1 MTTERTAKRYPA
13 AALPGITGV
22 RLAPLDAAATLVNLS
37 ETGALVE
44 CAGRPPVGGT
54 VHVQLAGTFTPSSIQ
69 ARVVRCE
76 VAGIAAD
83 GSLHYQLGLA
93 FTERITLPAD
103 VVGAGESSASEPV
116 EPLIFAGAAALATA
130 PPVSA
135 VLRNRW

>member
-22 RLAPLDAAATLVNLS
+22 RLSPLDAPATLVNLS

-44 CAGRPPVGGT
+44 SAGRPPVGGT
-54 VHVQLAGTFTPSSIQ
+54 VYVQLAGTFTPSSIQ

-103 VVGAGESSASEPV
+103 VGSTGDASANEPA
-116 EPLIFAGAAALATA
+116 EPLIFAGAAASVAA
-130 PPVSA
+130 PPIAA

>member
-22 RLAPLDAAATLVNLS
+22 RLAPLDAPASLVNLS

-54 VHVQLAGTFTPSSIQ
+54 VHLHLAGTFVPASIQ

-93 FTERITLPAD
+93 FTQRIALPAD
-103 VVGAGESSASEPV
+103 VGCGGDASAPEPV
-116 EPLIFAGAAALATA
+116 DPLIFAAPAASSAG
-130 PPVSA
+130 PPIAA

>member
-22 RLAPLDAAATLVNLS
+22 RLAPHDAAATLVNLS

-54 VHVQLAGTFTPSSIQ
+54 VHLQLAGTFVPASIQ

-83 GSLHYQLGLA
+83 GALHYQLGLA

-103 VVGAGESSASEPV
+103 VGGGGDASVNEPA
-116 EPLIFAGAAALATA
+116 EPLIFAGAAASVAA
-130 PPVSA
+130 PPIAA

>member
-13 AALPGITGV
+13 AAFPGITGV
-22 RLAPLDAAATLVNLS
+22 RLAPLDAGATLVNIS
-37 ETGALVE
+37 ETGALIE

-54 VHVQLAGTFTPSSIQ
+54 VHLQLAGTFIPGSIQ

-93 FTERITLPAD
+93 FLERIVLPAD
-103 VVGAGESSASEPV
+103 VGGAGDASAPEPADPV
-116 EPLIFAGAAALATA
+116 IFAASAALVAG
-130 PPVSA
+130 PPITP

>member
-13 AALPGITGV
+13 AALPGITGL

-54 VHVQLAGTFTPSSIQ
+54 VHLHLAGTFAPASIQ

-93 FTERITLPAD
+93 FTQRIELPAD
-103 VVGAGESSASEPV
+103 VGSGDDASDHEQ
-116 EPLIFAGAAALATA
+116 AAPSLVAACAASTLVPAITQ
-130 PPVSA
+130 VF
-135 VLRNRW
+135 RNRW

>member
-1 MTTERTAKRYPA
+1 MTADRTAKRYPA
-13 AALPGITGV
+13 SAFPGITGL

-54 VHVQLAGTFTPSSIQ
+54 VHLQLAGTFRPSSIQ
-69 ARVVRCE
+69 GRVVRCE

-93 FTERITLPAD
+93 FTDRITLPAD
-103 VVGAGESSASEPV
+103 VGGAGDASAPEPV
-116 EPLIFAGAAALATA
+116 QPLTFVGAAASDIGQ
-130 PPVSA
+130 PVSA
-135 VLRNRW
+135 ALRNRW